1 MIKNLTSSSAHITL
15 SSYSPPNIYGNGNM
29 SGNLRYNTTTQAYE
43 VYDGNNWIMVSQGA
57 TVGLSGDADSAI
69 RWAIEKQREEADLKS
84 KMERYPALKDAYDK
98 FKMMEALAYDEPE
111 NA

>member
-1 MIKNLTSSSAHITL
+1 MIKNLTSSSAYVTL

-69 RWAIEKQREEADLKS
+69 RWAIEKQREEADLKA

-98 FKMMEALAYDEPE
+98 FKMMEALAYDETE
-111 NA
+111 NT

>member
-1 MIKNLTSSSAHITL
+1 
-15 SSYSPPNIYGNGNM
+15 M

-69 RWAIEKQREEADLKS
+69 RWAIEKQREEADLKA

-98 FKMMEALAYDEPE
+98 FKMMEALAYDETE
-111 NA
+111 NT

>member
-57 TVGLSGDADSAI
+57 TVGLSYEADDAI
-69 RWAIEKQREEADLKS
+69 RWAQKKMKEEEELKI

-98 FKMMEALAYDEPE
+98 FKMMEALAYDETD
-111 NA
+111 NV